1 MIRLVE
7 NFSQFPLA
15 ITMMLAKFHLPTS
28 LLALNHIPNSMSELL
43 EDDDL
48 TAAMKKCPG
57 WEHEKNHLC
66 RTIEFE
72 EFNDAIDFVND
83 LAEIAEEA
91 QHHPVITIKYNR
103 VLLKLTTLDVGGVTE
118 LDIEFAQRVNNLVD

>member
-1 MIRLVE
+1 
-7 NFSQFPLA
+7 
-15 ITMMLAKFHLPTS
+15 MMLAKFHPTTTRLS
-28 LLALNHIPNSMSELL
+28 LNHNTPVSMSDLL

-48 TAAMKKCPG
+48 TAALKKCPG
-57 WEHEKNHLC
+57 WEHEKNHLT
-66 RTIEFE
+66 RTVEFE

-103 VLLKLTTLDVGGVTE
+103 VSLKLTTLDVGGVTE
-118 LDIEFAQRVNNLVD
+118 LDVEFAQRVNNLVD